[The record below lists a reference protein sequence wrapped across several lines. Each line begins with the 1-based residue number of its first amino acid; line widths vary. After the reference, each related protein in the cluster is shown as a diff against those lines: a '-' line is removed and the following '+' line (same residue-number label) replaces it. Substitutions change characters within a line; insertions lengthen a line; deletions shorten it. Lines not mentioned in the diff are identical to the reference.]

1 MNHKLFCTFSSLE
14 DVETKLLQIKK
25 KYTILYGNIF
35 ILEIKNQNECILT
48 YNLDSVNL
56 TEFPEDTILVHRK
69 KETNTLYTINAINE
83 VIKMYNGGYLD
94 KRYELP
100 WNEFRNT
107 LLLTKDNQLRKLQTS
122 LVKIEKI

>member
-1 MNHKLFCTFSSLE
+1 MNHKLFCTFSSVE
-14 DVETKLLQIKK
+14 DVESKLLQIKN
-25 KYTILYGNIF
+25 KYTVMYGNIF
-35 ILEIKNQNECILT
+35 ILEIKNQNEYILT

-56 TEFPEDTILVHRK
+56 TEFPVDTILVHRK

-100 WNEFRNT
+100 WHEFRNT

-122 LVKIEKI
+122 LVQIEKI